1 MADDVPR
8 GRSDV
13 RLDENSTTFLIV
25 PEFRDLMS
33 RQAEIVV
40 KIRSRECFR
49 ARSEFARRK
58 AQAHGHAP
66 ALSSILPKPPA
77 SPEEGLLAVHIGGLE
92 LALNVG
98 RELLNVVLVSAKL
111 VGRHLK
117 HA

>member
-1 MADDVPR
+1 M
-8 GRSDV
+8 

-40 KIRSRECFR
+40 EIRSRECFR
-49 ARSEFARRK
+49 ARSEFAR
-58 AQAHGHAP
+58 
-66 ALSSILPKPPA
+66 PKRRRTATLRRCRASCRSPRVPPK
-77 SPEEGLLAVHIGGLE
+77 EGLLAVHISGLE
-92 LALNVG
+92 LALNLG
-98 RELLNVVLVSAKL
+98 RELLNVILVSAKL

>member
-1 MADDVPR
+1 
-8 GRSDV
+8 V

-40 KIRSRECFR
+40 NIRSRECFR
-49 ARSEFARRK
+49 ARSEFARPRSG
-58 AQAHGHAP
+58 AVEHPAEAP
-66 ALSSILPKPPA
+66 RVPPK
-77 SPEEGLLAVHIGGLE
+77 EGLLAVHIGGLE

-98 RELLNVVLVSAKL
+98 REFLNVILVSAKL